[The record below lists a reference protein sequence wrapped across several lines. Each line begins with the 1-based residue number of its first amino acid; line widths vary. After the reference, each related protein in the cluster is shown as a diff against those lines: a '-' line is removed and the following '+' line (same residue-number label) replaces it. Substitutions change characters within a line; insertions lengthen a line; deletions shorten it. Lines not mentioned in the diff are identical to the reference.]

1 VLRSLFGLSMKKL
14 CLTLA
19 TVVLTVSTSC
29 LPGPVSGPNGGGVTV
44 TLYGFSI
51 MKEPLEKA
59 IFPAFAAKWK
69 AEHGVNVSFITSF
82 AGSETVTNQIL
93 QGAPADVA
101 ILAIERDADK
111 LVQGGATKDDW
122 RSRPNNGIVNKT
134 PFIILV
140 RKGNPKQINDFPDL
154 GKPGVQIIHPDPTS
168 SGGAQW
174 SILAIY
180 GSELAKSQAQ
190 AGEQDKAR
198 AQNLLAS
205 VWRNVISTPGS
216 AREARTGFE
225 TGYADALVTYELEG
239 LSMKQAGEAVDLVIP
254 KATIFS
260 EHPAVLID
268 RNMTADKRA
277 VVEAFLNYL
286 SSDEA
291 QQAFVKYHFRSVTN
305 DTFNDAN
312 PEFAKIEMPFTVQLF
327 GGWDK
332 AYPDVIENIFVKQ
345 VKNSR

>member
-1 VLRSLFGLSMKKL
+1 MKRYCRILAVL
-14 CLTLA
+14 LA
-19 TVVLTVSTSC
+19 AVNLAAC
-29 LPGPVSGPNGGGVTV
+29 LPGPTTGNGQGVV
-44 TLYGFSI
+44 ITLYGFSI

-59 IFPAFAAKWK
+59 IFPAFAAKWR

-122 RSRPNNGIVNKT
+122 RSRPNGGIVNKT

-140 RKGNPKQINDFPDL
+140 RKDDPKQISDFPDL
-154 GKPGVQIIHPDPTS
+154 GKPGIQIIHPDPTS

-180 GSELAKSQAQ
+180 GSELEKSQAKT
-190 AGEQDKAR
+190 GTQDPAR

-205 VWRNVISTPGS
+205 IWRNVISTPGS

-225 TGYADALVTYELEG
+225 TGYGDALITYELEG
-239 LSMKQAGEAVDLVIP
+239 LSMKQAGDPIDIVVP
-254 KATIFS
+254 KATIYS
-260 EHPAVLID
+260 EHPAVMID
-268 RNMTADKRA
+268 RNMSAEKRS
-277 VVEAFLNYL
+277 VVEAFVDYL
-286 SSDEA
+286 WSDEA

-305 DTFNDAN
+305 ETFNDAN

-332 AYPDVIENIFVKQ
+332 AYPDIIQNIFVNQ
-345 VKNSR
+345 VKSK

>member
-1 VLRSLFGLSMKKL
+1 LAVL
-14 CLTLA
+14 LA
-19 TVVLTVSTSC
+19 AVNLAAC
-29 LPGPVSGPNGGGVTV
+29 LPGPTTGNGQGVV
-44 TLYGFSI
+44 ITLYGFSI

-59 IFPAFAAKWK
+59 IFPAFAAKWR

-122 RSRPNNGIVNKT
+122 RSRPNGGIVNKT

-140 RKGNPKQINDFPDL
+140 RKDDPKQISDFPDL
-154 GKPGVQIIHPDPTS
+154 GKPGIQIIHPDPTS

-180 GSELAKSQAQ
+180 GSELEKSQAKT
-190 AGEQDKAR
+190 GTQDPAR

-205 VWRNVISTPGS
+205 IWRNVISTPGS

-225 TGYADALVTYELEG
+225 TGYGDALITYELEG
-239 LSMKQAGEAVDLVIP
+239 LSMKQAGDPIDIVVP
-254 KATIFS
+254 KATIYS
-260 EHPAVLID
+260 EHPAVMID
-268 RNMTADKRA
+268 RNMSAEKRS
-277 VVEAFLNYL
+277 VVEAFVDYL
-286 SSDEA
+286 WSDEA

-305 DTFNDAN
+305 ETFNDAN

-332 AYPDVIENIFVKQ
+332 AYPDIIQNIFVNQ
-345 VKNSR
+345 VKSK

>member
-1 VLRSLFGLSMKKL
+1 LAVL
-14 CLTLA
+14 LA
-19 TVVLTVSTSC
+19 AVNLAAC
-29 LPGPVSGPNGGGVTV
+29 LPGPTTGNGQGVV
-44 TLYGFSI
+44 ITLYGFSI

-59 IFPAFAAKWK
+59 IFPAFAAKWR
-69 AEHGVNVSFITSF
+69 AGHGVNVSFITSF

-122 RSRPNNGIVNKT
+122 RSRPNGGIVNKT

-140 RKGNPKQINDFPDL
+140 RKDDPKQISDFPDL
-154 GKPGVQIIHPDPTS
+154 GKPGIQIIHPDPTS

-180 GSELAKSQAQ
+180 GSELEKSQAKT
-190 AGEQDKAR
+190 GTQDPAR

-205 VWRNVISTPGS
+205 IWRNVISTPGS

-225 TGYADALVTYELEG
+225 TGYGDALITYELEG
-239 LSMKQAGEAVDLVIP
+239 LSMKQAGDPIDIVVP
-254 KATIFS
+254 KATIYS
-260 EHPAVLID
+260 EHPAVMID
-268 RNMTADKRA
+268 RNMSAEKRS
-277 VVEAFLNYL
+277 VVEAFVDYL
-286 SSDEA
+286 WSDEA

-305 DTFNDAN
+305 ETFNDAN

-332 AYPDVIENIFVKQ
+332 AYPDIIQNIFVNQ
-345 VKNSR
+345 VKSK

>member
-1 VLRSLFGLSMKKL
+1 MKRYCRILAVL
-14 CLTLA
+14 LA
-19 TVVLTVSTSC
+19 AVNLAAC
-29 LPGPVSGPNGGGVTV
+29 LPGPTTGNGQGVV
-44 TLYGFSI
+44 ITLYGFSI

-59 IFPAFAAKWK
+59 IFPAFAAKWR

-122 RSRPNNGIVNKT
+122 RSRPNGGIVNKT

-140 RKGNPKQINDFPDL
+140 RKDDPKQISDFPDL
-154 GKPGVQIIHPDPTS
+154 GKPGIQIIHPDPTS

-180 GSELAKSQAQ
+180 GSELEKSQAKT
-190 AGEQDKAR
+190 GTQDPAR

-205 VWRNVISTPGS
+205 IWRNVISTPGS

-225 TGYADALVTYELEG
+225 TGYGDALITYELEG
-239 LSMKQAGEAVDLVIP
+239 LSMKQAGDPIDIVVP
-254 KATIFS
+254 KATIYS
-260 EHPAVLID
+260 EHPAVMID
-268 RNMTADKRA
+268 RGMSPDKRA
-277 VVEAFLNYL
+277 VVEAFVNYL
-286 SSDEA
+286 WSDEA

-305 DTFNDAN
+305 ETFNDAN

-332 AYPDVIENIFVKQ
+332 AYPDIIQNIFVNQ
-345 VKNSR
+345 VKSK

>member
-1 VLRSLFGLSMKKL
+1 MAVL
-14 CLTLA
+14 LA
-19 TVVLTVSTSC
+19 AVHLAAC
-29 LPGPVSGPNGGGVTV
+29 LPGPTTGNGQGVV
-44 TLYGFSI
+44 ITLYGFSI

-59 IFPAFAAKWK
+59 IFPAFAAKWR

-122 RSRPNNGIVNKT
+122 RSRPNGGIVNKT

-140 RKGNPKQINDFPDL
+140 RKDDPKQISDFPDL
-154 GKPGVQIIHPDPTS
+154 GKPGIQIIHPDPTS

-180 GSELAKSQAQ
+180 GSELEKSQAKT
-190 AGEQDKAR
+190 GTQDPAR

-205 VWRNVISTPGS
+205 IWRNVISTPGS

-225 TGYADALVTYELEG
+225 TGYGDALITYELEG
-239 LSMKQAGEAVDLVIP
+239 LSMKQAGDPIDIVVP
-254 KATIFS
+254 KATIYS
-260 EHPAVLID
+260 EHPAVMID
-268 RNMTADKRA
+268 RNMSAEKRS
-277 VVEAFLNYL
+277 VVEAFVDYL
-286 SSDEA
+286 WSDEA

-305 DTFNDAN
+305 ETFNDAN

-332 AYPDVIENIFVKQ
+332 AYPDIIQNIFVNQ
-345 VKNSR
+345 VKSK

>member
-1 VLRSLFGLSMKKL
+1 MLRDLFSFGMQRALLSHVL
-14 CLTLA
+14 LA
-19 TVVLTVSTSC
+19 VVLASAC
-29 LPGPVSGPNGGGVTV
+29 LPVPTTGNGQGMVI

-69 AEHGVNVSFITSF
+69 AEHGVDVSFITSF

-122 RSRPNNGIVNKT
+122 RARPNNGIVNKT

-140 RKGNPKQINDFPDL
+140 RKGNPKQITDFPDL
-154 GKPGVQIIHPDPTS
+154 AKPGVQLIHPDPTS

-180 GSELAKSQAQ
+180 GSELMGSEAET
-190 AGEQDKAR
+190 GTEDPAR

-205 VWRNVISTPGS
+205 IWKNVFATPDS
-216 AREARTGFE
+216 ARAARTTFE
-225 TGYADALVTYELEG
+225 NGYADVLVTYELEG
-239 LSMKQAGEAVDLVIP
+239 LMMKQAGEPVEMVIP
-254 KATIFS
+254 KSTIFS
-260 EHPAVLID
+260 EHPAVMID
-268 RNMTADKRA
+268 RNLSTEKRP

-286 SSDEA
+286 WSDEA
-291 QQAFVKYHFRSVTN
+291 QQSFVKHHFRSVTN
-305 DTFNDAN
+305 DELNDAN

-327 GGWDK
+327 GGWEH

-345 VKNSR
+345 VKNQQ

>member
-1 VLRSLFGLSMKKL
+1 MKRYCRILAVL
-14 CLTLA
+14 LA
-19 TVVLTVSTSC
+19 AVHLAAC
-29 LPGPVSGPNGGGVTV
+29 LPGPTTGNGQGVV
-44 TLYGFSI
+44 ITLYGFSI

-59 IFPAFAAKWK
+59 IFPAFAAKWR

-122 RSRPNNGIVNKT
+122 RSRPNGGIVNKT

-140 RKGNPKQINDFPDL
+140 RKDDPKQISDFPDL
-154 GKPGVQIIHPDPTS
+154 GKPGIQIIHPDPTS

-180 GSELAKSQAQ
+180 GSELEKSQAKT
-190 AGEQDKAR
+190 GTQDPAR

-205 VWRNVISTPGS
+205 IWRNVISTPGS

-225 TGYADALVTYELEG
+225 TGYGDALITYELEG
-239 LSMKQAGEAVDLVIP
+239 LSMKQAGDPIDIVVP
-254 KATIFS
+254 KATIYS
-260 EHPAVLID
+260 EHPAVMID
-268 RNMTADKRA
+268 RNMSAEKRS
-277 VVEAFLNYL
+277 VVEAFVDYL
-286 SSDEA
+286 WSDEA

-305 DTFNDAN
+305 ETFNDAN

-332 AYPDVIENIFVKQ
+332 AYPDIIQNIFVNQ
-345 VKNSR
+345 VKSK

>member
-1 VLRSLFGLSMKKL
+1 MVI
-14 CLTLA
+14 
-19 TVVLTVSTSC
+19 
-29 LPGPVSGPNGGGVTV
+29 

-59 IFPAFAAKWK
+59 IFPAFAAKWR

-111 LVQGGATKDDW
+111 LVQGGATNDDW
-122 RSRPNNGIVNKT
+122 RSRPNKGIVNKT

-154 GKPGVQIIHPDPTS
+154 AKPGVQLIHPDPTS

-180 GSELAKSQAQ
+180 GSELEKSRLETGTA
-190 AGEQDKAR
+190 DPAR

-205 VWRNVISTPGS
+205 IWRNVISTPGS

-239 LSMKQAGEAVDLVIP
+239 LSMKQAGEPFDTVVP
-254 KATIFS
+254 KATIYS
-260 EHPAVLID
+260 EHPAVMID
-268 RNMTADKRA
+268 RNMSADKRPA
-277 VVEAFLNYL
+277 VEAFLNYL
-286 SSDEA
+286 WSDEA
-291 QQAFVKYHFRSVTN
+291 QQAFVKYYFRSITN
-305 DTFNDAN
+305 EAFNDAN
-312 PEFAKIEMPFTVQLF
+312 PELAKIEMPFTVQLF
-327 GGWDK
+327 GGWEH
-332 AYPDVIENIFVKQ
+332 AYPDVIQNIFVSQIK
-345 VKNSR
+345 SR

>member
-1 VLRSLFGLSMKKL
+1 MKRY
-14 CLTLA
+14 CRILA
-19 TVVLTVSTSC
+19 LLLAAVNLAAC
-29 LPGPVSGPNGGGVTV
+29 LPGPTTGNGQGVV
-44 TLYGFSI
+44 ITLYGFSI

-59 IFPAFAAKWK
+59 IFPAFAAKWR

-122 RSRPNNGIVNKT
+122 RSRPNGGIVNKT

-140 RKGNPKQINDFPDL
+140 RKDDPKQISDFPDL
-154 GKPGVQIIHPDPTS
+154 GKPGIQIIHPDPTS

-180 GSELAKSQAQ
+180 GSELEKSQAKT
-190 AGEQDKAR
+190 GTQDPAR

-205 VWRNVISTPGS
+205 IWRNVISTPGS

-225 TGYADALVTYELEG
+225 TGYGDALITYELEG
-239 LSMKQAGEAVDLVIP
+239 LSMKQAGDPIDIVVP
-254 KATIFS
+254 KATIYS
-260 EHPAVLID
+260 EHPAVMID
-268 RNMTADKRA
+268 RNMSAEKRS
-277 VVEAFLNYL
+277 VVEAFVDYL
-286 SSDEA
+286 WSDEA

-305 DTFNDAN
+305 ETFNDAN

-332 AYPDVIENIFVKQ
+332 AYPDIIQNIFVNQ
-345 VKNSR
+345 VKSK

>member
-1 VLRSLFGLSMKKL
+1 MAVL
-14 CLTLA
+14 LA
-19 TVVLTVSTSC
+19 AVNLAAC
-29 LPGPVSGPNGGGVTV
+29 LPGPTTGNGQGVV
-44 TLYGFSI
+44 ITLYGFSI

-59 IFPAFAAKWK
+59 IFPAFAAKWR

-122 RSRPNNGIVNKT
+122 RSRPNGGIVNKT

-140 RKGNPKQINDFPDL
+140 RKDDPKQISDFPDL
-154 GKPGVQIIHPDPTS
+154 GKPGIQIIHPDPTS

-180 GSELAKSQAQ
+180 GSELEKSQAKT
-190 AGEQDKAR
+190 GTQDPAR

-205 VWRNVISTPGS
+205 IWRNVISTPGS

-225 TGYADALVTYELEG
+225 TGYGDALITYELEG
-239 LSMKQAGEAVDLVIP
+239 LSMKQAGDPIDIVVP
-254 KATIFS
+254 KATIYS
-260 EHPAVLID
+260 EHPAVMID
-268 RNMTADKRA
+268 RNMSAEKRS
-277 VVEAFLNYL
+277 VVEAFVDYL
-286 SSDEA
+286 WSDEA

-305 DTFNDAN
+305 ETFNDAN

-332 AYPDVIENIFVKQ
+332 AYPDIIQNIFVNQ
-345 VKNSR
+345 VKSK